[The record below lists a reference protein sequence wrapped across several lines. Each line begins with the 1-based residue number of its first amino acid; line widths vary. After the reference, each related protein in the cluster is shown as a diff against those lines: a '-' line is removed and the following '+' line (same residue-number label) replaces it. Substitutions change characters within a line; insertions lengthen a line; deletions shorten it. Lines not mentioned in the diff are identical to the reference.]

1 MAGFNISDK
10 QLDFLRGC
18 VIDFDMKSG
27 LSETLDTEKRYLSQM
42 KGMFSDFAAFE
53 SAVQNGN
60 PMVYEF
66 HSLDVGES
74 SGDLAFGCSILN
86 PGKVGDEY
94 YFTKG
99 HFHTI
104 LNTSEVYYCLNGHGY
119 MLMENMRGDWSAQ
132 ELTPGKA
139 VYVPKGYAH
148 RSVNVSKEEKLVTFF
163 VFRADAGHD
172 YGTIETKGYRKLL
185 VERDGVPTIIDNPN
199 WK

>member
-42 KGMFSDFAAFE
+42 KGMFSDSAAFE

-94 YFTKG
+94 YFTKVRKPDFG
-99 HFHTI
+99 FI
-104 LNTSEVYYCLNGHGY
+104 QSVIKPI
-119 MLMENMRGDWSAQ
+119 Q
-132 ELTPGKA
+132 
-139 VYVPKGYAH
+139 
-148 RSVNVSKEEKLVTFF
+148 RS
-163 VFRADAGHD
+163 ADA
-172 YGTIETKGYRKLL
+172 YL
-185 VERDGVPTIIDNPN
+185 
-199 WK
+199 

>member
-42 KGMFSDFAAFE
+42 KGMFSDSAAFE

-66 HSLDVGES
+66 HSLDVGEN

>member
-42 KGMFSDFAAFE
+42 KGMFSDSAAFE

-163 VFRADAGHD
+163 LFRADAGHH

>member
-1 MAGFNISDK
+1 MASFNASEALMDFARGFT
-10 QLDFLRGC
+10 
-18 VIDFDMKSG
+18 IDFDPKTG
-27 LSETLDTEKRYLSQM
+27 LSETVDTGKRYLSQM
-42 KGMFSDFAAFE
+42 KGMFNDEAAFE
-53 SAVQNGN
+53 AMLKDGD

-66 HSLDVGES
+66 HGLDVPQTA
-74 SGDLAFGCSILN
+74 GDLAFGCSILN

-104 LNTSEVYYCLNGHGY
+104 IETGEVYYCLQGHGY
-119 MLMENMRGDWSAQ
+119 MLLENPEGDWSAQ

-139 VYVPKGYAH
+139 LYVPPRYAH
-148 RSVNVSKEEKLVTFF
+148 RSINVSPDEKLVTFF

-185 VERDGVPTIIDNPN
+185 VERNGKP
-199 WK
+199 